1 MASNT
6 RLLLQELHKKP
17 NVRGD
22 EYGVVI
28 TFKRSLPASATSRP
42 SADTLRGAVA
52 RPRPRPSSLESQAIG
67 TAKAAFTD
75 MRHVANID
83 RESILAK
90 LKGHRIVPELPLGFA
105 STERLDFRIN
115 VEDEFRDR
123 ALEFAPEPEI
133 PAEGVEAPQAVKLSQ
148 RAILDTSTKSPRKG
162 ATAAA
167 AAAAEALEAA
177 EAEAEP
183 FNMQLE
189 KEGAA
194 VPTQKLVVRQRKPKV
209 PKEPVIS
216 VSAAAAVATEEVTKI
231 AKKAKDDA
239 KQDDKFALST
249 AIKIGD
255 EIVSERLPQIRAL
268 PQIQA
273 SDFYMNNRAKFIQ
286 YINALFHTYREE
298 LTSGESDISCE
309 ALYGGDDSASVSL
322 LTHQKIVRDYLNI
335 FSPYRGLLLFHGLG
349 SGKTCSSIAIAEG
362 LKTFKKIIV
371 MTPASLRMNYM
382 EEMKSKCG
390 DLMYKKNQFW
400 EFIDSHGNAELSETL
415 SSILGINKSFVVKQG
430 GAWLVNVK
438 KPSNYETELTPGER
452 VMVDKQI
459 NEMIREKYEF
469 VNYNGLR
476 SEYIKKWSVDYTQNP
491 FDNKVVVID
500 EAHNFVSRIVNKL
513 KRPTSMAYRLYDFL
527 LSAQNAKVIL
537 LTGTPIINYPNEI
550 AVLFNI
556 LRGNID
562 NWVFTINEAANAPG
576 APAKINLDTFK
587 YVFGLTAGVG
597 SGSGSGAGAGA
608 RKGVGAAAA
617 GAGAGGNFA
626 KGVGLS
632 FDNMEYNARTKK
644 LLITRNPF
652 GFVRDY
658 DPVSAKYKG
667 VIRRGDPSAESGNAA
682 GELALSIPDTTATEN
697 GVLSD
702 AAFEQAIVRKLRDN
716 GIQVISASSN
726 KQPPY
731 NALPSNKDEFN
742 SFFIDPVTLELKN
755 RDLFIRRVL
764 GLTSYFRSAQEKLL
778 PTYDPEMNFHVI
790 EAEMSDYQFGIYSR
804 IRDIERNRESQMKKN
819 AKRGGPEKGKKAGA
833 QGAAGAGAGVGTLYD
848 DVSST
853 YRIFSRAF
861 CNFVFPK
868 GIHRP
873 LPGDTEIATEAI
885 SKAAELGGDVEQ
897 VEDLAE
903 RVSRVFTKGLGAG
916 AGATAGPAKR
926 GRKPK
931 SAAAAAGAGE
941 GGAESEEIDENM
953 VDGVEIDEDNE
964 ETIITG
970 EVSDEAPIARLTD
983 ESDKSA
989 AAGAA
994 VPEKVS
1000 KKDYVVQYQAAIA
1013 AAMHNLELHAS
1024 EYLTPDKL
1032 ATYSPKFLH
1041 MLQNILSTEDD
1052 ERRTGLHLIYSQFRT
1067 LEGIGI
1073 LKLILEAN
1081 GFSQFKIKQSSLGDW
1096 TLDMTP
1102 EERARPC
1109 FALYT
1114 GTETPEEKEIVRN
1127 IFNSKWKNVPK
1138 TLLDV
1143 ITPSYSNNISGQ
1155 VIKILMITASG
1166 AEGINLRNVRYVH
1179 ITEPYWHPVRT
1190 EQIIGRARRIC
1201 SHIDLPEDLRTVDV
1215 FLYVSRFSGRQI
1227 AADNDDSLNIRMN
1240 DRSKTD
1246 NVTPMTTDQSLFEI
1260 SNIKARITKQILTAV
1275 KESSFDC
1282 MIHANPDSKERLN
1295 CYNFGPDVNE
1305 ESLTYKPDINTDD
1318 DDTSSRLNKKV
1329 VKTTLNEL
1337 TISGKKY
1344 AIDPATK
1351 FIYDFEQY
1359 KMNNL
1364 VKLGKLLEIPANPKT
1379 GEPAK
1384 YNFIPDY

>member
-6 RLLLQELHKKP
+6 KILLQELHKKP

-42 SADTLRGAVA
+42 SADALRGAVA
-52 RPRPRPSSLESQAIG
+52 RPRPPSSSSSSSLESQATG
-67 TAKAAFTD
+67 AAKASFTD

-90 LKGHRIVPELPLGFA
+90 LKGLRIVPELPLGFA

-162 ATAAA
+162 ATA

-286 YINALFHTYREE
+286 YINALFHNYREE

-400 EFIDSHGNAELSETL
+400 EFIHSHGNAELSETL

-682 GELALSIPDTTATEN
+682 GELALAIPDTTATEN

-790 EAEMSDYQFGIYSR
+790 ESEMSDYQFGIYSR

-819 AKRGGPEKGKKAGA
+819 AKRGGPAKGKKAGA

-931 SAAAAAGAGE
+931 SAAGAGE
-941 GGAESEEIDENM
+941 GSAESEEIDENM

-994 VPEKVS
+994 APEKVS

-1138 TLLDV
+1138 TILDV